1 MHEHDSNSVAIISE
15 SVRIALSEDI
25 GQGDVSA
32 ALCDPHNVTA
42 IVICRE
48 TATLCGQAWFDETF
62 SQLDT
67 NVSVEWMRAD
77 GDVMHP
83 GNEICKISGSARSIL
98 SGERTALNFL
108 QTLSGTATAT
118 KKLLHRLKGTDTQLL
133 DTRKTIPGLRYAQ
146 KYAVLCAGGKNH
158 RMGLY
163 DAYLIKENHIT
174 ACGSI
179 SNAITRAKQQHPELK
194 IEVEVETLAQLNEAI
209 EHQASIALLDN
220 FSFQEVKQAVE
231 LSDQKI
237 KLEVSGNINMD
248 NINQYAM
255 LGVDYISV
263 GALTKN
269 VQAVDFSM
277 LFNNQY
283 QLK

>member
-1 MHEHDSNSVAIISE
+1 MHEHDSSSVAIISE
-15 SVRIALSEDI
+15 SVRIALAEDI

-32 ALCDPHNVTA
+32 ALCDPHNVSA
-42 IVICRE
+42 KVICRE

-62 SQLDT
+62 KQLDSDVHVMWIRT
-67 NVSVEWMRAD
+67 D

-83 GNEICKISGSARSIL
+83 GNEVCKISGPARSIL

-108 QTLSGTATAT
+108 QTISGTATAT

-163 DAYLIKENHIT
+163 DAYLIKENHIA

-179 SNAITRAKQQHPELK
+179 SNAIARAKQQHPELN

-209 EHQASIALLDN
+209 EHQATIALLDN
-220 FSFQEVKQAVE
+220 FSLQEVKQAVE
-231 LSDQKI
+231 LSDSKI
-237 KLEVSGNINMD
+237 KLEVSGNINME

-263 GALTKN
+263 GALTKHI
-269 VQAVDFSM
+269 QAVDFSM
-277 LFNNQY
+277 LFNTQP
-283 QLK
+283 

>member
-1 MHEHDSNSVAIISE
+1 MHEHDANSVATISE
-15 SVRIALSEDI
+15 SVRIALAEDI
-25 GQGDVSA
+25 GQSDVSA

-42 IVICRE
+42 TVICRE

-62 SQLDT
+62 NQLDT
-67 NVSVEWMRAD
+67 DVSVEWIQTD
-77 GDVMHP
+77 GDVIHT
-83 GNEICKISGSARSIL
+83 GNRICEISGPARSIL

-108 QTLSGTATAT
+108 QTLSGTATTT

-146 KYAVLCAGGKNH
+146 KYAVFCAGGKNH

-179 SNAITRAKQQHPELK
+179 SNAIARAKQQHPEFK
-194 IEVEVETLAQLNEAI
+194 IEVEVETIAQLIEAI
-209 EHQASIALLDN
+209 ENQATIALLDN
-220 FSFQEVKQAVE
+220 FSLQEVKQAIE
-231 LSDQKI
+231 LSAKKI
-237 KLEVSGNINMD
+237 KLEVSGNITVD

-255 LGVDYISV
+255 LGVDCISV
-263 GALTKN
+263 GALTKH

-277 LFNNQY
+277 LFSD
-283 QLK
+283 

>member
-1 MHEHDSNSVAIISE
+1 MHEHDDVSVATISE
-15 SVRIALSEDI
+15 SVRVALAEDI

-32 ALCDPHNVTA
+32 ALCDPHNA
-42 IVICRE
+42 SASVICRE
-48 TATLCGQAWFDETF
+48 TATLCGQAWFNETF
-62 SQLDT
+62 NQLDT
-67 NVSVEWMRAD
+67 EIEVKWLRKD

-83 GNEICKISGSARSIL
+83 GNEVCNLSGPARSIL

-158 RMGLY
+158 RIGLY
-163 DAYLIKENHIT
+163 DAYLIKENHIS

-179 SNAITRAKQQHPELK
+179 SNAIARAKQQHPELN
-194 IEVEVETLAQLNEAI
+194 IEVEVETIAQLEEAL
-209 EHQASIALLDN
+209 EHQATIALLDN
-220 FSFQEVKQAVE
+220 FSLQEVKQAVE
-231 LSDQKI
+231 LSNKKI
-237 KLEVSGNINMD
+237 KLEVSGNITMD
-248 NINQYAM
+248 NISQYAM

-263 GALTKN
+263 GAITKH

-277 LFNNQY
+277 LFNDQA
-283 QLK
+283 

>member
-1 MHEHDSNSVAIISE
+1 MQEHNSASATTISQ
-15 SVRIALSEDI
+15 SVRIALAEDI

-32 ALCDPHNVTA
+32 ALCDPHNTA
-42 IVICRE
+42 AKVICRE
-48 TATLCGQAWFDETF
+48 TATLCGQAWFEETF
-62 SQLDT
+62 KQLDPSIT
-67 NVSVEWMRAD
+67 IKWLRVD
-77 GDVMHP
+77 GDIMHP
-83 GNEICKISGSARSIL
+83 GNDVCEISGPAASIL

-118 KKLLHRLKGTDTQLL
+118 KKLLHRLKGTKTKLL

-146 KYAVLCAGGKNH
+146 KYAVLCAGANNH

-163 DAYLIKENHIT
+163 DAYLIKENHIA

-179 SNAITRAKQQHPELK
+179 SKAVARAKKHNPDLK
-194 IEVEVETLAQLNEAI
+194 IEIEVETLEQLKEAI
-209 EHQASIALLDN
+209 DNQASIALLDN
-220 FSFQEVKQAVE
+220 FSIEQVKQAVE
-231 LSDQKI
+231 MSAKKI

-263 GALTKN
+263 GALTKH
-269 VQAVDFSM
+269 VQAVDFSL
-277 LFNNQY
+277 LFHD
-283 QLK
+283 

>member
-1 MHEHDSNSVAIISE
+1 MHVHASTNVAIISE
-15 SVRIALSEDI
+15 SVRIALAEDI

-42 IVICRE
+42 NVICRE
-48 TATLCGQAWFDETF
+48 TATLCGQAWFNETF
-62 SQLDT
+62 NQLDS
-67 NVSVEWMRAD
+67 NVSVDWLRTD

-83 GNEICKISGSARSIL
+83 GNEICQISGPAPSIL

-118 KKLLHRLKGTDTQLL
+118 KKLLHRLKGTDTKLL

-146 KYAVLCAGGKNH
+146 KYAVLCAGGNNH

-163 DAYLIKENHIT
+163 DAYLIKENHIA

-179 SNAITRAKQQHPELK
+179 SNAIARAKQQNPELK
-194 IEVEVETLAQLNEAI
+194 IEVEVESLEQLAQAI
-209 EHQASIALLDN
+209 ENQAHIALLDN
-220 FSFQEVKQAVE
+220 FSLPEVKQAVE
-231 LSDQKI
+231 LSDKKI
-237 KLEVSGNINMD
+237 KLEVSGNITMD

-263 GALTKN
+263 GALTKH

-277 LFNNQY
+277 LFNG
-283 QLK
+283 